1 MTTIAFVYNSKR
13 KNKIQPPSYQTS
25 SANLNKI
32 AGGTAPQSRARIVGI
47 KRTDTEL
54 AGDGVPV
61 GADETGAGFC
71 TR

>member
-32 AGGTAPQSRARIVGI
+32 AGGTAPQKRVRTVGTT
-47 KRTDTEL
+47 RTDTEP
-54 AGDGVPV
+54 AGA
-61 GADETGAGFC
+61 GAPAGEDETGAGFC